1 MHGSSRWHRSLLA
14 PLLVLVG
21 LVALTSCRQSRRQVD
36 GPLVVAAYGSIQTVD
51 PAQATTVIALQ
62 LISALGDPLYA
73 SGSARDYS
81 RLMLHSEELRLHHPD
96 SGQGLK
102 FRSKACF

>member
-1 MHGSSRWHRSLLA
+1 LGH
-14 PLLVLVG
+14 
-21 LVALTSCRQSRRQVD
+21 
-36 GPLVVAAYGSIQTVD
+36 
-51 PAQATTVIALQ
+51 VI
-62 LISALGDPLYA
+62 LGDPLYA